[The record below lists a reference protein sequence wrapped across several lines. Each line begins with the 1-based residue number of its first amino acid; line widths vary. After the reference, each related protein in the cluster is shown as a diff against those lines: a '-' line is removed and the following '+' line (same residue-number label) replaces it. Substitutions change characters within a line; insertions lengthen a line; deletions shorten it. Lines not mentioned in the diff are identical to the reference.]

1 MQCDSCEER
10 GLSAQCS
17 RCEVR
22 SGGGGGGGGG
32 RGKPGRGFQL
42 QVSRGERE
50 TVMQDEKLALECAAK
65 AYLQRLS

>member
-1 MQCDSCEER
+1 MHNAAS
-10 GLSAQCS
+10 
-17 RCEVR
+17 VR
-22 SGGGGGGGGG
+22 LGQGDGGGGGGGS